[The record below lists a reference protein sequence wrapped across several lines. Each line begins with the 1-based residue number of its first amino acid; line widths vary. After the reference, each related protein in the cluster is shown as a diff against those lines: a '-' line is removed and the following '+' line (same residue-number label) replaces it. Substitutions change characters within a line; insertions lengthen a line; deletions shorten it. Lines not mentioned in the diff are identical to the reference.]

1 MRPNLF
7 ACVGMALAALSAS
20 AASAQTA
27 YKAEDIVKHFTAA
40 PPIGATRGLCVGTE
54 AECNKGAIAK
64 PADAFDLVLTFDL
77 NSDVL
82 TTEARRN
89 LDEFAA
95 ALKDPSLASRSF
107 AVDGHTDASGTANYN
122 LSLSERRANAVVE
135 YLATKGIDKSKLLAK
150 GYGPTKPR
158 NPADPF
164 DPTNRRVETR
174 IQTN

>member
-1 MRPNLF
+1 
-7 ACVGMALAALSAS
+7 MALAALSAS

-82 TTEARRN
+82 RR
-89 LDEFAA
+89 
-95 ALKDPSLASRSF
+95 K
-107 AVDGHTDASGTANYN
+107 
-122 LSLSERRANAVVE
+122 RA
-135 YLATKGIDKSKLLAK
+135 
-150 GYGPTKPR
+150 KP
-158 NPADPF
+158 
-164 DPTNRRVETR
+164 
-174 IQTN
+174 